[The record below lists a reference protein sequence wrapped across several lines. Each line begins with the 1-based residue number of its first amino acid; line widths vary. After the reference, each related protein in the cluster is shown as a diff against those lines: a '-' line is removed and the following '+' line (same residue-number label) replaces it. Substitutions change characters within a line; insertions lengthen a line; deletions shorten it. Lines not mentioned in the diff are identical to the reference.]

1 MSRSI
6 LQSKWMR
13 KNYSNPY
20 VSYTRRNMKDSH
32 RNPHRLDE
40 VSKNRPSRYITT
52 HCKNQIHWLQE
63 STSFGGHSI
72 PKGGHRQVMVNRFE
86 RDRRIRDAY
95 IKANNGVCKC
105 AICGFDFES
114 FYGDLGKGFIH
125 MHHMKPLSEIRQ
137 EQQTKF
143 EDLILVCP
151 NCHAMLHRAK
161 PMLTPE
167 QLKKRINDNC
177 KDNDA

>member
-72 PKGGHRQVMVNRFE
+72 PKGGHRMVSGLVRAKVKIEIRKQIESELVWIHLKSVYNNNYGYWALPWLFVLV
-86 RDRRIRDAY
+86 RRIFS
-95 IKANNGVCKC
+95 INL
-105 AICGFDFES
+105 DF
-114 FYGDLGKGFIH
+114 
-125 MHHMKPLSEIRQ
+125 SEIVAI
-137 EQQTKF
+137 F
-143 EDLILVCP
+143 VALLLISQ
-151 NCHAMLHRAK
+151 NYA
-161 PMLTPE
+161 E
-167 QLKKRINDNC
+167 
-177 KDNDA
+177 